1 MTWLWTFQQS
11 RIRSFLTPF
20 CNLKLYFSFF
30 VQNGKEKTI
39 TSRRAVKLDYTAK
52 WRPELLYNLTM
63 KDTRNLL
70 GINPV
75 WKPHAEIAKW
85 TFQTIPR
92 NGIVLSVHSHE
103 IIFTYYVILYDF
115 LRYFIPKNIIFDY
128 RMRLKMNEYNSF
140 KIFIVNLYNNSTFC
154 FSVESILMTL
164 SDIFVFLNNLV

>member
-1 MTWLWTFQQS
+1 
-11 RIRSFLTPF
+11 
-20 CNLKLYFSFF
+20 
-30 VQNGKEKTI
+30 
-39 TSRRAVKLDYTAK
+39 
-52 WRPELLYNLTM
+52 M
-63 KDTRNLL
+63 KDARNLL

-75 WKPHAEIAKW
+75 WIPHVEIAKW
-85 TFQTIPR
+85 TFQTLPR

-164 SDIFVFLNNLV
+164 SDIFVFRKSFVWKNENTVWGHKRRLKMNECYFFCRHGRLI